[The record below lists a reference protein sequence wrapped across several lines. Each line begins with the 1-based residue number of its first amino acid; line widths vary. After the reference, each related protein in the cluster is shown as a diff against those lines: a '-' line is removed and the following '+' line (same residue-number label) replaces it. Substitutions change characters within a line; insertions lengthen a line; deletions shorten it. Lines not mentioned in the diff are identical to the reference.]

1 MIYGSF
7 FEVLLFSSGLGDVK
21 HIFFKSNTSI
31 LIFGYPQLL
40 SIDQIGR
47 RIFLKTPWSRPSLDL
62 KIEYFFS
69 LNSRERSDF

>member
-1 MIYGSF
+1 MIYRF
-7 FEVLLFSSGLGDVK
+7 FFVSPLFSSGLGDVK

-47 RIFLKTPWSRPSLDL
+47 RIFLKTPWSGPSLDL

>member
-1 MIYGSF
+1 MIYRF
-7 FEVLLFSSGLGDVK
+7 FFVSPLFSSGLGDVK

-47 RIFLKTPWSRPSLDL
+47 RIFLKTPWSRPSLDF